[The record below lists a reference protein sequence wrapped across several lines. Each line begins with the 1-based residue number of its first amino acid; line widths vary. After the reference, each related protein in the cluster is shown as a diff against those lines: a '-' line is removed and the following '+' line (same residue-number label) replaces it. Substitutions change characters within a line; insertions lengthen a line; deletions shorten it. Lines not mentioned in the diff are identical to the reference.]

1 MNNIPILLLAAGASS
16 RMGKPKPLLAWEGKR
31 LIEHQVNMLLST
43 GNPVVVVLGNQ
54 SESIIPILQGLP
66 VEFTI
71 NESWEMG
78 MGTSIATGVRF
89 IKQLYPD
96 CKGVL
101 ITLIDQPL
109 ITTDHLNT
117 LVANFESEK
126 QQIIV
131 SQADSGWQ
139 GVPVLFDRFYFDELA
154 RLNGKQGA
162 KTIFRNY
169 PQHVISIPCGEILE
183 DMDTPKEYDN
193 LQNISIEKQSGG
205 K

>member
-16 RMGKPKPLLAWEGKR
+16 RMGQPKPLLPWGEQT
-31 LIEHQVNMLLST
+31 LIEHQINTLLAT

-66 VEFTI
+66 VELSI
-71 NESWEMG
+71 NKNWEQG
-78 MGTSIATGVRF
+78 MGTSIAAGVKF
-89 IKQLYPD
+89 ISQLYPD

-117 LVANFESEK
+117 LVTNFESEK

-139 GVPVLFDRFYFDELA
+139 GVPVFFDRFYFDELA

-169 PQHVISIPCGEILE
+169 KEQVISVPCGEILV
-183 DMDTPKEYDN
+183 DMDTPKEYDK
-193 LQNISIEKQSGG
+193 LQNISKEKQSGG